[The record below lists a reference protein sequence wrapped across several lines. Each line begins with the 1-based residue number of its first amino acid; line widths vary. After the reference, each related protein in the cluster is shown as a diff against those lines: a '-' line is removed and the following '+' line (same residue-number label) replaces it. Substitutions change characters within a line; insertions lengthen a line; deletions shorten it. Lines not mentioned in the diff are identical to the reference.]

1 MAVNRNTYGL
11 PDSTLQLIAGSPE
24 LSIPMMQQGSAA
36 QFATPDVRRSDLISA
51 LRGIPGAANPGVTRY
66 ANAANGSALTPSS
79 RKQLNVIS
87 PARLTM
93 AKYVAPEVVL
103 PGADVGG
110 PGGSVVDDFDFKD
123 FVVDDVVDDEIVDD
137 GDKDVIDDPFVPVGT
152 PIVDNTVVNDDTVED
167 DFVVDLDTSLLDDL
181 VLPEEK
187 EKTGKVDLEVV
198 DGLEAQDDGTTEG
211 ILDLINAGLGGS
223 EKTPTVD
230 IEVVDTNDAQDD
242 GTTQDILDLINS
254 DYFNDMG
261 YSVDGYPG
269 GIPGYDGYEQYGGG
283 FGGGGGGKP
292 GDDNLWQIL
301 AM

>member
-1 MAVNRNTYGL
+1 MVNKYEL
-11 PDSTLQLIAGSPE
+11 PNETLRLIAGSPE
-24 LSIPMMQQGSAA
+24 LSIPMMQQGGAS
-36 QFATPDVRRSDLISA
+36 RSDLISA
-51 LRGIPGAANPGVTRY
+51 LRGISGAANPGFTRY
-66 ANAANGSALTPSS
+66 ANAANGSALAPAT

-93 AKYVAPEVVL
+93 AKYIAPEVVL
-103 PGADVGG
+103 PGADIGG

-137 GDKDVIDDPFVPVGT
+137 GDKDVLDDPFVPVGNGT

-167 DFVVDLDTSLLDDL
+167 DFVVDLNNSLLDDL
-181 VLPEEK
+181 VLPDEK
-187 EKTGKVDLEVV
+187 EKTGIVDMEVV

-211 ILDLINAGLGGS
+211 ILDLINAGLSSS

-292 GDDNLWQIL
+292 GDENLWQIM